1 MLEVYEN
8 PKEQTFA
15 QGTSNGT
22 FEVQPAKIQYNSMH
36 TMDNMEG

>member
-1 MLEVYEN
+1 MLGVYEN

-22 FEVQPAKIQYNSMH
+22 LEVQLAKTQYNSMH
-36 TMDNMEG
+36 TMDNMDG